1 MKGVR
6 KIFLAI
12 NLDEKTKKHIEHKL
26 NALGSINNVIKK
38 IDRENYHITL
48 VYLGFVEDKEIADL
62 CFNLKESLNGVQ
74 GFDLLFDSFSWGPG
88 KDKPKMLWLI
98 GKKNLELMNLRCRVE
113 LAFKGSRNNI
123 LSEKKFRPHINL
135 GRIIKKQISS
145 NFKFS
150 DIEEGISV
158 SIPVECVS
166 LMESV
171 EEKGRI
177 KYLAL
182 EDFVLS

>member
-1 MKGVR
+1 MKGIR
-6 KIFLAI
+6 KVFLAI
-12 NLDEKTKKHIEHKL
+12 NLDEKTKKHIAHKL
-26 NALGSINNVIKK
+26 DNLGSINDVVKR

-48 VYLGFVEDKEIADL
+48 IYLGFVEDKEIADL
-62 CFNLKESLNGVQ
+62 CLDLKGSFSGVQ
-74 GFDLLFDSFSWGPG
+74 SLDLLFDSFSWGPS

-98 GKKNLELMNLRCRVE
+98 GEKNLELMNLRGWME

-123 LSEKKFRPHINL
+123 LSEKKFKPHINL

-145 NFKFS
+145 DFKFS
-150 DIEEGISV
+150 DIKEEISV

-177 KYLAL
+177 KYLTL

>member
-1 MKGVR
+1 M
-6 KIFLAI
+6 
-12 NLDEKTKKHIEHKL
+12 
-26 NALGSINNVIKK
+26 
-38 IDRENYHITL
+38 
-48 VYLGFVEDKEIADL
+48 
-62 CFNLKESLNGVQ
+62 
-74 GFDLLFDSFSWGPG
+74 
-88 KDKPKMLWLI
+88 
-98 GKKNLELMNLRCRVE
+98 E

-123 LSEKKFRPHINL
+123 LSEKKFKPHINL

-145 NFKFS
+145 DFKFS
-150 DIEEGISV
+150 DIKEEISV

-177 KYLAL
+177 KYLTL